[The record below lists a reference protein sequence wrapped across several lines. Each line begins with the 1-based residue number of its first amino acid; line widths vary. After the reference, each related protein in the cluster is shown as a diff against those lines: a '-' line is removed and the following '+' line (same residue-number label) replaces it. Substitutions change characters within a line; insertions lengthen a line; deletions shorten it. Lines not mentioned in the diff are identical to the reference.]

1 MFPVTGFQLPGKNSE
16 TLIIGIM
23 IDIQGPVTGN
33 WRLVTLQP
41 VTDD

>member
-1 MFPVTGFQLPGKNSE
+1 MFPVTGFQLPGKKFGDSDYWYNDRHSR
-16 TLIIGIM
+16 
-23 IDIQGPVTGN
+23 PGN